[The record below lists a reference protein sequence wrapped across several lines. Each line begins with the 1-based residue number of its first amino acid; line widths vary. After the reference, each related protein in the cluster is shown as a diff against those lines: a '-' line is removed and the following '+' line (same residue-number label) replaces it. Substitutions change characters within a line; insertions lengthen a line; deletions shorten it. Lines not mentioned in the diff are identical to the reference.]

1 MTTETKNLVPEISP
15 NGKRLNICEYKGT
28 YIYSEP
34 SNERSLEPNLHF
46 FELFKHKG
54 MFYCEE
60 DDKVYEVKVVNN
72 MNELVLVPEWK
83 SASAYEEMWFLKA
96 CSSAR
101 MEACKLQTVDYVET
115 TLKHKFGYLF
125 TVKTRDNKILYR
137 YLANNHGGMF
147 DWDTEKEC
155 SSHIVRRQHLSVPE
169 MYLD

>member
-15 NGKRLNICEYKGT
+15 NGKILNIREYKGT

-34 SNERSLEPNLHF
+34 STERSLEQNLHF

-54 MFYCEE
+54 MFYCDE
-60 DDKVYEVKVVNN
+60 DDKIYEVKVVNN

-83 SASAYEEMWFLKA
+83 CESAYEEMWFLKA
-96 CSSAR
+96 CSAAR

-125 TVKTRDNKILYR
+125 TVKTRDNKLLYR
-137 YLANNHGGMF
+137 YIANNHGGMF
-147 DWDTEKEC
+147 DWNTEEEC
-155 SSHIVRRQHLSVPE
+155 SSHIVSRQHLSVPE